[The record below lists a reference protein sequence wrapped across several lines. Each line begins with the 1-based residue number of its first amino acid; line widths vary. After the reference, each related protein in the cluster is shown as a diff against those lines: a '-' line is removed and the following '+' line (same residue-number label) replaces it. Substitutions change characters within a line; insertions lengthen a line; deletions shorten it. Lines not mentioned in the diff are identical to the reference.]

1 MEQLLILLEDE
12 IHESTLQ
19 LNFHLCSQKF
29 CDLFK
34 RGPVAIRQST
44 PLRQWLFSRN
54 LHTVFYTLS
63 ESSRHCWKIIG
74 TSLNLILYKISCFHI
89 SFFFFFANKSSISMI
104 SLLLFPFLYAIAR
117 SRKITTCC
125 SLMRRY
131 FLFLIFNFYYPKNR
145 EKLFP
150 LFKNKR
156 NLIFIQTNGLII

>member
-89 SFFFFFANKSSISMI
+89 SFFFFANKSSISMI